1 MHNFEII
8 RIFFVL
14 SLFQVDLGEVMESIF
29 E

>member
-14 SLFQVDLGEVMESIF
+14 SWFQVDLGEVMGNIF